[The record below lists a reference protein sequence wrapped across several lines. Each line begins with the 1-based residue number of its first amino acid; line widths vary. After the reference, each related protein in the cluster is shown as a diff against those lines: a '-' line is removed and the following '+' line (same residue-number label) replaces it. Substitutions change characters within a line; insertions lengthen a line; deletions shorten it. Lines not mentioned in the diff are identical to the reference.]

1 MIGGQ
6 IGPVGHVRKKN
17 TPSTGL
23 RDVLGCADPM
33 ADPTPSQL

>member
-1 MIGGQ
+1 MAAKLALWDTFA
-6 IGPVGHVRKKN
+6 RKN